1 MVVTLRWLFS
11 AVLFAMIGLTVVAVG
26 DRSITEALI
35 ELWPDPWFR
44 ATLADAY
51 FGFFT
56 IWLWIANRETG
67 VLSRAVWFVLIMV
80 LGNIA
85 VAGYFLRLFCQSDST
100 ASIDGVL
107 TSVQTQ

>member
-1 MVVTLRWLFS
+1 MGLRAIYS
-11 AVLFAMIGLTVVAVG
+11 HVLTEPHKKDASFLG

-67 VLSRAVWFVLIMV
+67 ALSRAVWFVLIMV